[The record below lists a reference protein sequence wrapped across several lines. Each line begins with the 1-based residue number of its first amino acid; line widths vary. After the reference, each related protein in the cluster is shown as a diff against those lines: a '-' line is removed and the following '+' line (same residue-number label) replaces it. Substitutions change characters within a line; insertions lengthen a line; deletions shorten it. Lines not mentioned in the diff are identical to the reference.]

1 MLIGNFGMP
10 GSADRTEKNR
20 DDAITARIA
29 GNHAGTTVNNHDADA
44 RRGV

>member
-1 MLIGNFGMP
+1 MLIGDLGMQ
-10 GSADRTEKNR
+10 GSADWTEKDG

-29 GNHAGTTVNNHDADA
+29 GNHAGTTVNNHDADT

>member
-29 GNHAGTTVNNHDADA
+29 GNHAGTTVNNHDPEA